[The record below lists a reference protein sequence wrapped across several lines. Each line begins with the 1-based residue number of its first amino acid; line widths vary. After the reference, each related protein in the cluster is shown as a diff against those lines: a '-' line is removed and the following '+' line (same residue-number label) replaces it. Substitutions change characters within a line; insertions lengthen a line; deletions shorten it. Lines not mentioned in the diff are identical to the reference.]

1 MIESLLTKF
10 SDRFISKWLILVFDV
25 FIVLFT
31 YPVAV
36 FIKNNFDIL
45 LMQHTSFGIEVALI
59 IGLTYLLSFLFNDS
73 YKGVIRQTGLRDA
86 FLIFKASTFGF
97 AALLLITYLLDSFK
111 FIQVDISRNTLVL
124 HYLLTLLS
132 LLAVRFMIKSAYLN
146 FKKSTNGLRRIR
158 VLIFGSGAMGELT
171 RQTLLKE
178 VTKNYEVIAFL
189 DDNPSKNG
197 KLQDGIPVYKPELA
211 LKKEFIQSKRIH
223 QLIIAVQNLS
233 LERRKQLI
241 EVGMELGLK
250 VKVVPPAKSWI
261 QGALTSKQIKNV
273 RIEDLLERE
282 PITLDSTNVN
292 KELNG
297 KVILI
302 TGAAGSIG
310 SEILRQV
317 IHYKPKKLIALD
329 QAESALYDLSYE
341 IKTTVEKLGVQ
352 IEYIVADIT
361 NEQRMNLLFSK
372 YKPQIVFHAA
382 AYKHVP
388 LMEDHPYEAV
398 RVNVFGTKLLADLS
412 VEYAAHKFVMVSTD
426 KAVNPT
432 NVMGATKR
440 IAEMYVQSLSQCS
453 SCATLFVTTRF
464 GNVLGSNGSVIPLF
478 KKQIEAGGPITITHP
493 EITRYFMT
501 IPEACNLVLEAGA
514 MGNGGEIFVFD
525 MGESVKIVDLA
536 KKMIKLSG
544 LTLGKDIEIVFT
556 GLRPGEKLYEEL
568 LADKENNLPTHH
580 PKIMKAKNANVDFEM
595 LTYQLKNLEEK
606 LQSGD
611 DFSLVG
617 AIKQIVQE
625 YKSNNSVYSKLDK

>member
-1 MIESLLTKF
+1 MIESLLAKF
-10 SDRFISKWLILVFDV
+10 SDRFISKWLILIFDV

-31 YPVAV
+31 YPLAV
-36 FIKNNFDIL
+36 FIKNNFDFL
-45 LMQHTSFGIEVALI
+45 LMQDGSLGLEAGIL
-59 IGLTYLLSFLFNDS
+59 IGLSYLISFLYNNS
-73 YKGVIRQTGLRDA
+73 YRGVIRQTGLRDA
-86 FLIFKASTFGF
+86 FLIVKATTFGF
-97 AALLLITYLLDSFK
+97 AFLLLLTYIIESFK
-111 FIQVDISRNTLVL
+111 ILHITISRNTLVL

-132 LLAVRFMIKSAYLN
+132 LLAIRFMIKSAYLN
-146 FKKSTNGLRRIR
+146 LKKSANGLRRIR
-158 VLIFGSGAMGELT
+158 VIIFGSGAMGELT
-171 RQTLLKE
+171 RQTLAKE
-178 VTKNYEVIAFL
+178 VSKNYEVIAFL

-197 KLQDGIPVYKPELA
+197 KLQDGIPVLKPELA
-211 LKKEFIQSKRIH
+211 LNNEFVKSKRIH

-233 LERRKQLI
+233 LERKKQLI
-241 EVGMELGLK
+241 EAGMELGLK

-261 QGALTSKQIKNV
+261 QGSLTSKQIKNV

-282 PITLDSTNVN
+282 PITLDSTNVK

-317 IHYKPKKLIALD
+317 IHYKPLKIIALD
-329 QAESALYDLSYE
+329 QAESALYDLSFE
-341 IKTTVEKLGVQ
+341 IKNTVEQLGVQ
-352 IEYIVADIT
+352 IEYIIADIT
-361 NEQRMNLLFSK
+361 NEQRMNLLYSR

-388 LMEDHPYEAV
+388 LMEEHPYEAV
-398 RVNVFGTKLLADLS
+398 RVNVFGTKILADLS
-412 VEYAAHKFVMVSTD
+412 IEYSVNKFVMVSTD

-440 IAEMYVQSLSQCS
+440 IAEMYVQSLSQCA
-453 SCATLFVTTRF
+453 SCTTHFITTRF

-580 PKIMKAKNANVDFEM
+580 HKIMKAKNAEIDYEM

-606 LQSGD
+606 MLCGD
-611 DFSLVG
+611 DFMLVG

-625 YKSNNSVYSKLDK
+625 YKSNNSVFSKLDL